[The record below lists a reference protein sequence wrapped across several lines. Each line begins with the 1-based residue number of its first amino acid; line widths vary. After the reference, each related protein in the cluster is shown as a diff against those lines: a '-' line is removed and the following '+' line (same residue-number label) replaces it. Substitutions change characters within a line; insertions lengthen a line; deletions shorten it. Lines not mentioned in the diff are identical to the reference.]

1 MNKFAIATAIAALF
15 AGSSAFAAV
24 AVGGQTS
31 GEIIIKGTVGDLC
44 EINVVDLGTNLN
56 LVDGEQAARVGE
68 ITETCNNPEGY
79 SVSFS
84 STNGGFMAGPLDAQS
99 FYTINYDSIDDYSL
113 AADGELVRDLPR
125 WNAAFDLTVN
135 VEGDDELP
143 AGNYKDLVT
152 VEIAAL

>member
-15 AGSSAFAAV
+15 AGSSAFAT
-24 AVGGQTS
+24 VGGQTS